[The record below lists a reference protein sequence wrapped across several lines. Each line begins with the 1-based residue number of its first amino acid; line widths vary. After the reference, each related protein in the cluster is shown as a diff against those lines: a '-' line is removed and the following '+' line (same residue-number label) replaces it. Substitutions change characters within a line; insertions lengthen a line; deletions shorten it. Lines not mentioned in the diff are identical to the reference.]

1 MKTIPVGTR
10 FDPELHEAFM
20 QEMARRGHRD
30 KSQFL
35 RNIVRD
41 ALAGYDAHAEQIIQT
56 QLAILEHLKRLQ
68 AVIGA
73 TVHLGVEQ
81 SVLELPQGASES
93 PEAYKDRLKN
103 VYRETVFDALAKG
116 ARIAAVSSIQSA
128 DAKGGHDR

>member
-10 FDPELHEAFM
+10 LDLELHETFM
-20 QEMARRGHRD
+20 QEMARRGHKD

-35 RNIVRD
+35 RNLVRD
-41 ALAGYDAHAEQIIQT
+41 ALAGYDSYSEQIIQT

-68 AVIGA
+68 EIVGA

-81 SVLELPQGASES
+81 NVLGLPQGANES

-116 ARIAAVSSIQSA
+116 ARIAAVSSNKSGSP
-128 DAKGGHDR
+128 KVGHDR